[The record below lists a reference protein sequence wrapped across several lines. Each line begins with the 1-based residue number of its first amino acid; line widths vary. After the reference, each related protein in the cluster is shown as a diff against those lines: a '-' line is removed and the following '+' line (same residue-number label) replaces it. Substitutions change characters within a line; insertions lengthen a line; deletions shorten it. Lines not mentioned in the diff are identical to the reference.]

1 MVILNK
7 LVVVDVLYSTAE
19 NLVLAKIHEI
29 RLPCFSL
36 RSMKFSM
43 QPVREL
49 LKTICSKANKKMP
62 AMFSLC
68 AFQDKQP
75 IDSMTFLNTSFYGA
89 STGRMTFQSI
99 LVGWGERLFL
109 TILTSF
115 IISARKVKQIMYSDP
130 SLGGRWPVP
139 VLSARFGHI
148 YNTTDRTIPGRKWSF
163 LDRAFSVQMAEYSK
177 TRE

>member
-7 LVVVDVLYSTAE
+7 LVVVDVLYSIAE

-75 IDSMTFLNTSFYGA
+75 IDCMTFLNTSFYGA

-99 LVGWGERLFL
+99 LVGWGKSLLL
-109 TILTSF
+109 TILTGF

-139 VLSARFGHI
+139 VLLARFGHI
-148 YNTTDRTIPGRKWSF
+148 IPRTEQSR
-163 LDRAFSVQMAEYSK
+163 VQNGPSLTALFRYRWLSTVK